1 MRTEAWQWFVRGV
14 AVAFAAA
21 IVLAISVAFVSAAHV
36 VVLVVIAVL
45 LASGLEPAIGWLRA
59 RTHMRRGITIL
70 LVYAA
75 FFLLVVVLLV
85 LVVPTAVGQ
94 LQALGSRLPDLLD
107 QVRAWAKTQSP
118 PIAEGINR
126 LVDAIAATT
135 SKATVAANPQDLFNA
150 GAALA
155 DAFISVSSVL
165 ALVFFWLTSHRHM
178 QRFAL
183 ALLPASRRGGVRE
196 GWNEVESRLGLWVRG
211 QLTLMGFMFVTTSI
225 AYFLLGL
232 EGALLLGLL
241 AGIAEVIPIVGPT
254 LGAIPALLVAA
265 ISGRVELVLLVV
277 AIYAVIQ
284 IVEANVLVPIV
295 MRSSIGVPPFLV
307 VTALLVGAAVGGI
320 VGAFLS
326 VPLAAA
332 FTVMLERAQAR
343 DSPVPLGSGTGRESP
358 DEADRDRLEQGTPD
372 SPGVAA
378 RG

>member
-1 MRTEAWQWFVRGV
+1 MRTEAWQWFVRGM
-14 AVAFAAA
+14 AVALAAA
-21 IVLAISVAFVSAAHV
+21 IVLAVSVAFVSAAHV

-70 LVYAA
+70 LVFAA
-75 FFLLVVVLLV
+75 FFLLVLVLLV
-85 LVVPTAVGQ
+85 LVVPTAVSQ
-94 LQALGSRLPDLLD
+94 LQALGNRFPTLLD
-107 QVRAWAKTQSP
+107 QVKAWAKTQPSFV
-118 PIAEGINR
+118 ADGVSR
-126 LVDAIAATT
+126 LIDAISATT
-135 SKATVAANPQDLFNA
+135 TKVAAGNSQDLLNA

-155 DAFISVSSVL
+155 EAVISVLSVL
-165 ALVFFWLTSHRHM
+165 ALVFFWLTSHQHM

-183 ALLPASRRGGVRE
+183 ALLPAPRRHGVRE
-196 GWNEVESRLGLWVRG
+196 AWNEVESRLGLWVRG
-211 QLTLMGFMFVTTSI
+211 QLTIMGFMFVTTTI
-225 AYFLLGL
+225 AYFILGL

-241 AGIAEVIPIVGPT
+241 AGIAEVIPIIGPT

-265 ISGRVELVLLVV
+265 ISGRIELVLAVV

-284 IVEANVLVPIV
+284 VIEANVLVPIV

-307 VTALLVGAAVGGI
+307 IVALLVGAAVGGI

-343 DSPVPLGSGTGRESP
+343 ESPVPLDSGAGGQNP
-358 DEADRDRLEQGTPD
+358 DEADRDRLEQSTPD

-378 RG
+378 PS

>member
-1 MRTEAWQWFVRGV
+1 MRTEAWQWFVRGM
-14 AVAFAAA
+14 AVALAAA
-21 IVLAISVAFVSAAHV
+21 IVVALSVAFVNAAHV

-70 LVYAA
+70 LVFAA
-75 FFLLVVVLLV
+75 FFLLVLVLLV
-85 LVVPTAVGQ
+85 LVVPTAVSQ
-94 LQALGSRLPDLLD
+94 LQALGNRFPTLLD
-107 QVRAWAKTQSP
+107 QVKAWAKTQPSFV
-118 PIAEGINR
+118 ADGVSR
-126 LVDAIAATT
+126 LIDAISATT
-135 SKATVAANPQDLFNA
+135 TKVAAGNSQDLLNA

-155 DAFISVSSVL
+155 EAVISVLSVL
-165 ALVFFWLTSHRHM
+165 ALVFFWLTSHQHM

-183 ALLPASRRGGVRE
+183 ALLPASRRHGVRDA
-196 GWNEVESRLGLWVRG
+196 WNEVESRLGLWVRG
-211 QLTLMGFMFVTTSI
+211 QLTIMGFMFVTTTI
-225 AYFLLGL
+225 AYFILGL

-241 AGIAEVIPIVGPT
+241 AGIAEVIPIIGPT

-265 ISGRVELVLLVV
+265 ISGRIELVLLVIAV
-277 AIYAVIQ
+277 YAVLQVI
-284 IVEANVLVPIV
+284 EANVLVPIV

-307 VTALLVGAAVGGI
+307 IVALLVGAAVGGI

-343 DSPVPLGSGTGRESP
+343 ESPVPLDSGAGGQNP
-358 DEADRDRLEQGTPD
+358 DEADRDRLEQSTPD

-378 RG
+378 PS

>member
-1 MRTEAWQWFVRGV
+1 MRTEAWQWFVRGL

-21 IVLAISVAFVSAAHV
+21 IILAISVAVVSAAHV
-36 VVLVVIAVL
+36 VVLLVIAVL

-70 LVYAA
+70 LVFAA
-75 FFLLVVVLLV
+75 FFVLVVVLLV
-85 LVVPTAVGQ
+85 LVVPTAVSQ
-94 LQALGSRLPDLLD
+94 LQALGNRLPDLLD
-107 QVRAWAKTQSP
+107 QVKAWARTQPSFVGD
-118 PIAEGINR
+118 GINR
-126 LVDAIAATT
+126 LVDAISATT
-135 SKATVAANPQDLFNA
+135 SRAGKGNPQDLLNA

-155 DAFISVSSVL
+155 DAVISVSSVL
-165 ALVFFWLTSHRHM
+165 ALVFFWLTSHQHM

-183 ALLPASRRGGVRE
+183 ALLPATRRHGVRE
-196 GWNEVESRLGLWVRG
+196 AWNEVESRLGLWVRG

-225 AYFLLGL
+225 AYFVLGL

-265 ISGRVELVLLVV
+265 ISGRLELVLLVIAV
-277 AIYAVIQ
+277 YAVIQ
-284 IVEANVLVPIV
+284 LVEANVLVPIV

-332 FTVMLERAQAR
+332 FTVILERAQAR
-343 DSPVPLGSGTGRESP
+343 VSPVPLESAGGQSP
-358 DEADRDRLEQGTPD
+358 DEEDHERLAHSTPD
-372 SPGVAA
+372 SPGMAA
-378 RG
+378 PS

>member
-1 MRTEAWQWFVRGV
+1 MRTEAWQWFVRGL

-21 IVLAISVAFVSAAHV
+21 IVVAISVAFVNAAQV
-36 VVLVVIAVL
+36 VVLIVIAVL

-59 RTHMRRGITIL
+59 HTHMRRGITIL
-70 LVYAA
+70 LVFAV
-75 FFLLVVVLLV
+75 FFALVMVLLV
-85 LVVPTAVGQ
+85 LVVPTAVSQ
-94 LQALGSRLPDLLD
+94 LEALGKRLPGLLD
-107 QVRAWAKTQSP
+107 QVKTWARTQPSFV
-118 PIAEGINR
+118 ADGINR
-126 LVDAIAATT
+126 LVDAISATT
-135 SKATVAANPQDLFNA
+135 SKAGAGNPQDILKA

-155 DAFISVSSVL
+155 DAFISVTSVL
-165 ALVFFWLTSHRHM
+165 ALVFFWLTSHQHM

-183 ALLPASRRGGVRE
+183 ALLPAPRRRGVRE
-196 GWNEVESRLGLWVRG
+196 AWNEVESRLGLWVRG
-211 QLTLMGFMFVTTSI
+211 QLTLMGFMFLTTSI

-265 ISGRVELVLLVV
+265 ISGRIELVILVIV
-277 AIYAVIQ
+277 IYAVIQ

-307 VTALLVGAAVGGI
+307 IVALLVGAAVGGI

-332 FTVMLERAQAR
+332 FTVILERAQAR
-343 DSPVPLGSGTGRESP
+343 DNPVPLESGVGAQSP
-358 DEADRDRLEQGTPD
+358 DEEDRDRLEQSSPD
-372 SPGVAA
+372 SPGGTA

>member
-14 AVAFAAA
+14 ALAFAAA

-45 LASGLEPAIGWLRA
+45 LGSGLEPAIGWLRA

-70 LVYAA
+70 LVFAA
-75 FFLLVVVLLV
+75 FFVLVVVLLV
-85 LVVPTAVGQ
+85 LVVPTAVSQ
-94 LQALGSRLPDLLD
+94 LEALGKRLPGLLD
-107 QVRAWAKTQSP
+107 QVRAWARTQPSFV
-118 PIAEGINR
+118 ADGIDR
-126 LVDAIAATT
+126 LVDAISATT
-135 SKATVAANPQDLFNA
+135 TKAGAGNPQDLLNA

-155 DAFISVSSVL
+155 DAFISVTSVL
-165 ALVFFWLTSHRHM
+165 ALVFFWLTSHQHM

-183 ALLPASRRGGVRE
+183 ALLPAPRRRGVRE
-196 GWNEVESRLGLWVRG
+196 AWNEVESRLGLWVRG
-211 QLTLMGFMFVTTSI
+211 QLTLMGFMFVSTSI
-225 AYFLLGL
+225 AYFVLGL

-241 AGIAEVIPIVGPT
+241 AGIAEVIPIIGPT
-254 LGAIPALLVAA
+254 LGAIPALLVAT
-265 ISGRVELVLLVV
+265 ISGRVELVLLVIAV
-277 AIYAVIQ
+277 YAVIQ

-332 FTVMLERAQAR
+332 FTVVLERAQAR
-343 DSPVPLGSGTGRESP
+343 DSPVPLDSASGGQSP
-358 DEADRDRLEQGTPD
+358 DEEDHERLEQSTPD

>member
-14 AVAFAAA
+14 ALAFAAA

-45 LASGLEPAIGWLRA
+45 LASGLEPAVGWLRA
-59 RTHMRRGITIL
+59 HTRMQRGITIL

-94 LQALGSRLPDLLD
+94 LQALGNRLPHLLD
-107 QVRAWAKTQSP
+107 QVRDWAKTQSP
-118 PIAEGINR
+118 PVAEGIGR
-126 LVDAIAATT
+126 ILDAIAATT
-135 SKATVAANPQDLFNA
+135 SKATGSTSPQDLLNA

-165 ALVFFWLTSHRHM
+165 ALVFFWLTSHQHM

-183 ALLPASRRGGVRE
+183 ALLPAPRRRGVRDA
-196 GWNEVESRLGLWVRG
+196 WNEVESRLGLWVRG
-211 QLTLMGFMFVTTSI
+211 QLILMGFMLLATSI

-265 ISGRVELVLLVV
+265 ITGRIELVLLVIAV
-277 AIYAVIQ
+277 YAVIQ

-295 MRSSIGVPPFLV
+295 MRRSIGVPPFLV
-307 VTALLVGAAVGGI
+307 ITALLVGAAVGGI

-332 FTVMLERAQAR
+332 FTVVLERAQAR
-343 DSPVPLGSGTGRESP
+343 ESPVPLDSATAGETPEES
-358 DEADRDRLEQGTPD
+358 DHDRLEQATPD
-372 SPGVAA
+372 SPGAA
-378 RG
+378 APG

>member
-1 MRTEAWQWFVRGV
+1 MRTEAWQWFVRGT
-14 AVAFAAA
+14 AVSFAAA
-21 IVLAISVAFVSAAHV
+21 IVVALSVAFVSAAHV

-45 LASGLEPAIGWLRA
+45 LAAGLEPAIGWLRA
-59 RTHMRRGITIL
+59 RTHMRRGVTIL

-75 FFLLVVVLLV
+75 FFVLVVVLLV
-85 LVVPTAVGQ
+85 LVVPTAVSQ
-94 LQALGSRLPDLLD
+94 LEALGNRLPALLD
-107 QVRAWAKTQSP
+107 QIRAWAKTQSP
-118 PIAEGINR
+118 PIAEGVNR
-126 LVDAIAATT
+126 VVDAIAATA
-135 SKATVAANPQDLFNA
+135 SKAAAGNSPQDLLNA
-150 GAALA
+150 GSALA

-165 ALVFFWLTSHRHM
+165 ALVFFWLTSHQHM

-183 ALLPASRRGGVRE
+183 ALLPAPRRRGVRE
-196 GWNEVESRLGLWVRG
+196 AWNEVESRLGLWVRG

-254 LGAIPALLVAA
+254 IGAIPALLVAA
-265 ISGRVELVLLVV
+265 ISGRIELVLLVV

-307 VTALLVGAAVGGI
+307 VSALLVGAAVGGI

-332 FTVMLERAQAR
+332 FTVILERAQAR
-343 DSPVPLGSGTGRESP
+343 DTPVPLESTGAESP
-358 DEADRDRLEQGTPD
+358 DDEERERLEQASPD
-372 SPGVAA
+372 SPGAA
-378 RG
+378 ASS